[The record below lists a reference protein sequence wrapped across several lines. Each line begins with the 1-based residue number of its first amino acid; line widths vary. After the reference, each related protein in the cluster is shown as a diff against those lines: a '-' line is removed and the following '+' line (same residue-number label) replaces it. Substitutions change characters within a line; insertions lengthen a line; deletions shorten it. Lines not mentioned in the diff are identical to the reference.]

1 MKQSHPRPWWR
12 LTFFVF
18 VMLVVEFLDEFAYSA
33 LEAARPLIRDSFTLS
48 YVQLGLI
55 STFPILIAIVIEPLF
70 GLFAD
75 SGKRHLFIV
84 GGGIAFGLGLVV
96 QGLAPTFTLFL
107 VGAALQAPASG
118 VFVNLAQASLV
129 DDAPQRRENRMA
141 LWTLSGSVAV
151 VIGPLALTAV
161 VALGASWRP
170 FFMGAG
176 ILSILVSLW
185 IGRLPTNQALRT
197 TAASE
202 AETDSFSLTQRVQD
216 VGALLKSG
224 AVWRWLLLLEV
235 SDLMLDVF
243 FGLLALYMVDVVQV
257 SEAQAGLAI
266 AVWTGVGLVGDFLL
280 IPLLERIPG
289 VVYLRFSALMEAIL
303 FPLFLLTD
311 NWWLKVVLLG
321 MIGLFNA
328 GWYAILQG
336 KLYDALGEQSGSVL
350 IVGNVAGLVGALM
363 PLLLGTV
370 AELYGL
376 SAAMWLLWISPL
388 VLFLALPRQ

>member
-1 MKQSHPRPWWR
+1 MKQSSPRPWWR

-33 LEAARPLIRDSFTLS
+33 LEAARPLIRDSFALS

-55 STFPILIAIVIEPLF
+55 STLPILLSLVIEPLF

-75 SGKRHLFIV
+75 SGKRHQLIV
-84 GGGIAFGLGLVV
+84 GGGIAFGFGLIV
-96 QGLAPTFTLFL
+96 QGVAPTFTLFM

-141 LWTLSGSVAV
+141 LWTLSGSLAV
-151 VIGPLALTAV
+151 VIGPLMLTAV
-161 VALGASWRP
+161 VALGAGWRP
-170 FFMGAG
+170 FFICAG
-176 ILSILVSLW
+176 LLAIIISLW
-185 IGRLPTNQALRT
+185 IGRLPTHQALRMT
-197 TAASE
+197 DITAE
-202 AETDSFSLTQRVQD
+202 EVPSFSISQRLQD
-216 VGALLKSG
+216 VGVLLKSG
-224 AVWRWLLLLEV
+224 AVWRWLLLLQV

-257 SEAQAGLAI
+257 SKAQAGLAI

-280 IPLLERIPG
+280 IPLLERIAG
-289 VVYLRFSALMEAIL
+289 IAYLRFSALMEAIL

-311 NWWLKVVLLG
+311 NWWLKLVLLG
-321 MIGLFNA
+321 MIGLFNT

-336 KLYDALGEQSGSVL
+336 KLYDALGEQSGAVL
-350 IVGNVAGLVGALM
+350 IIGNVAGVVGALF

-370 AELYGL
+370 AEIYGL
-376 SAAMWLLWISPL
+376 QIAMWMLWGSPL
-388 VLFLALPRQ
+388 ILLLALPRK